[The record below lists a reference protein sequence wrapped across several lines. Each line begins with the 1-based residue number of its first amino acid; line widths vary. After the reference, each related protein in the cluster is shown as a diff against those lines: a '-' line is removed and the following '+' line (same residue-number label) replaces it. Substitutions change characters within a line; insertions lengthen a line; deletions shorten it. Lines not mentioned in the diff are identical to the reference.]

1 MVERE
6 SIETGER
13 RRGERAPLDGT
24 VTVQFESQDVAGS
37 GENISEQGVFF
48 VADAAVRVRVR
59 VDDADEWRDGQI
71 VRVQAMGEGR
81 LGIAV
86 RFDE

>member
-1 MVERE
+1 MSDNE
-6 SIETGER
+6 SIETRDR
-13 RRGERAPLDGT
+13 RRGDRKPLDGT
-24 VTVQFESQDVAGS
+24 VTVQFESQDVQGP
-37 GENISEQGVFF
+37 GENMSDEGVFF

-59 VDDADEWRDGQI
+59 VDDTEEWRDGEV

-86 RFDE
+86 RFS